1 MPPSPSDRE
10 TPASDVML
18 TTEARSLASW
28 PSGRS
33 GWLRYSSSVTTSP
46 STESPR
52 NSRRSL
58 VGSPPFSYANER
70 WVSASPSSPS
80 DSSMPRASRS
90 QAADRS
96 ACAVPPGASGSTPS
110 TVLSGVGSD
119 REDLTAGVLAAVRAR
134 HVRGLELAAGAVR
147 ARRQR
152 RGRGLPHR
160 AAHAGVGAGRLP
172 LRDSHGQF
180 SSVVVIPPG
189 VPGEEVV

>member
-1 MPPSPSDRE
+1 MPPSPSRRA
-10 TPASDVML
+10 TPASEVML

-58 VGSPPFSYANER
+58 VGSPPFSYANDR
-70 WVSASPSSPS
+70 WVSASPSRPS
-80 DSSMPRASRS
+80 GRATPSASCS

-96 ACAVPPGASGSTPS
+96 ACAGPPGAAVAPLPS
-110 TVLSGVGSD
+110 ELATTVLRAVGSD
-119 REDLTAGVLAAVRAR
+119 GEDLTACVLAAVRAR

-147 ARRQR
+147 ARRQGR
-152 RGRGLPHR
+152 RGRLPHR
-160 AAHAGVGAGRLP
+160 TAGTGVGAGSL
-172 LRDSHGQF
+172 
-180 SSVVVIPPG
+180 
-189 VPGEEVV
+189 